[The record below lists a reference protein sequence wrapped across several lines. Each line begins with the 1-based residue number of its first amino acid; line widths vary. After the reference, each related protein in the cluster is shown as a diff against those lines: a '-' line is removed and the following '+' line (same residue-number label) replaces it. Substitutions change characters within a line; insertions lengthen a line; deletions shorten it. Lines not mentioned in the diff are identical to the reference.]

1 MRYPSA
7 LSLALG
13 LALGLVASVQA
24 QSAVILQSS
33 LQLAVCLSDWD
44 GAIARASQLEQL
56 PDLPVK
62 TQAELVVFRR
72 QMQLLRQNQ
81 TALSNTPACQPVLE
95 GFGLP
100 GYSGRPLQLERA
112 VVSRAGLDSSTLIP
126 DRTLQQLEALWQA
139 GGVSTDIP
147 LGPLDNAR
155 RINTRSGNGVSTGM
169 VSRRVDVHAFLAAEG
184 DTPSLALDVVQQRPG
199 LLYTDDSS
207 LLFLFDAEGHLLG
220 EARTTSALQPRLAAM
235 RLPTT
240 GAYYAAVTTP
250 QQRPVLDET
259 GTLTGW
265 QGIGTSAVAY
275 TLTVRGV
282 TPSPELG
289 VGGR

>member
-1 MRYPSA
+1 M
-7 LSLALG
+7 SLALG

-24 QSAVILQSS
+24 QSAVSLQSS